1 VVANKLMH
9 SQVYAFISNIFSAIA
24 SKQGK
29 HFQFLYFITQYISND
44 RFMLPGKYQK
54 IYGRKATQA

>member
-1 VVANKLMH
+1 MH

-24 SKQGK
+24 STQGK
-29 HFQFLYFITQYISND
+29 HFQFLYYITQYISND
-44 RFMLPGKYQK
+44 EFLPGEYQK